1 MAGIRRREA
10 ERNGLLFQADCGAGV
25 DAVED
30 GIAEGEDLRC
40 SGAAAVDDGE
50 DVPGGEAGAA
60 ERETL
65 VEAGELD
72 QPGGGELDQFVGG
85 CNPGAR
91 RELGDLVDTAAGDD
105 GEA

>member
-40 SGAAAVDDGE
+40 RGAAAVDDGE
-50 DVPGGEAGAA
+50 DVLGGEAGAA
-60 ERETL
+60 ERAMATPL
-65 VEAGELD
+65 RWSTP
-72 QPGGGELDQFVGG
+72 Q
-85 CNPGAR
+85 AR
-91 RELGDLVDTAAGDD
+91 SSRNFSASRTFS
-105 GEA
+105 